1 MDRLTGMEVFARV
14 AEAGSFTKAAG
25 QLGISTSAASKH
37 VIALENRLGAR
48 LLNRT
53 TRRLSLTEVGASY
66 YEWCARIA
74 QDVAE
79 AESTVTRLHSEPRG
93 RIKLNAPM
101 SFGIRHLAPAMPE
114 FLARYPELTL
124 DMNLNDRFVD
134 LVEEGYDV
142 AVRIGE
148 LRDSSLVSRRLAPAR
163 MIVCGAPAY
172 FERHGVPETPADLAD
187 HNCLGYSLLTAPGE
201 WHFTG
206 PGRAQTVRTSGSF
219 QVNNGDALRA
229 AALAGLGVVVQPSF
243 IIGDDVARGAL
254 VRVLAD
260 FTPRESTIH
269 AVFPHNRHLSA
280 KVRVFVD
287 FLVDRFAPEPYWDV
301 AA

>member
-101 SFGIRHLAPAMPE
+101 SFGIRHLAPAMPD
-114 FLARYPELTL
+114 FMALHPDLTL
-124 DMNLNDRFVD
+124 DMSLNDRFVD

-148 LRDSSLVSRRLAPAR
+148 LSDSSLIARRLAPAR
-163 MIVCGAPAY
+163 MMVCGAPAY
-172 FERHGVPETPADLAD
+172 FERHGVPETPADLAG
-187 HNCLGYSLLTAPGE
+187 HNCLGYSLLAAPGE

-219 QVNNGDALRA
+219 HANNGDALRA
-229 AALAGLGVVVQPSF
+229 AALAGLGIVVQPSF
-243 IIGDDVARGAL
+243 IVGTDVARGAL
-254 VRVLAD
+254 VRVLAG
-260 FTPRESTIH
+260 FTPRESTIY
-269 AVFPHNRHLSA
+269 AVFPHHRHLSA

-287 FLVDRFAPEPYWDV
+287 FLVDRFAPEPYWDAV
-301 AA
+301 A

>member
-1 MDRLTGMEVFARV
+1 MDRLSGMEVFARV

-66 YEWCARIA
+66 YEWCTRIA

-79 AESTVTRLHSEPRG
+79 AESTVTQMHSEPRG

-114 FLARYPELTL
+114 FLALYPELTL

-134 LVEEGYDV
+134 LIEEGYDV

-148 LRDSSLVSRRLAPAR
+148 LRDSSLVARRLAPAR

-172 FERHGVPETPADLAD
+172 FERHGVPKTPADLAD
-187 HNCLGYSLLTAPGE
+187 HNCLGYSLLAVPGE

-206 PGRAQTVRTSGSF
+206 PGRAQTVRISGNF
-219 QVNNGDALRA
+219 HVNNGDAMRA
-229 AALAGLGVVVQPSF
+229 AALAGLGVVVQPTF

-254 VRVLAD
+254 QRVLAD

-287 FLVDRFAPEPYWDV
+287 FLVDLFAPEPYWDV
-301 AA
+301 AD

>member
-14 AEAGSFTKAAG
+14 AETGSFTKAAG
-25 QLGISTSAASKH
+25 QLGMSTSAASKH

-66 YEWCARIA
+66 YEWCTRIA

-101 SFGIRHLAPAMPE
+101 SFGIRHLVPAMPD
-114 FLARYPELTL
+114 FMARHPELEI
-124 DMNLNDRFVD
+124 DMSLNDRFVD

-148 LRDSSLVSRRLAPAR
+148 LSDSSLIARRLAPAR
-163 MIVCGAPAY
+163 RMVCGAPAY
-172 FERHGVPETPADLAD
+172 FERHGVPETPADLAG
-187 HNCLGYSLLTAPGE
+187 HNCLGYSLLAAPGD

-206 PGRAQTVRTSGSF
+206 PGRAQTVRTSGNF
-219 QVNNGDALRA
+219 HANNGDALRA
-229 AALAGLGVVVQPSF
+229 AALAGLGVVVQPTF
-243 IIGDDVARGAL
+243 IVGADVAGGAL

-260 FTPRESTIH
+260 YTPRESTMH

-287 FLVDRFAPEPYWDV
+287 FLVDRFAPEPDWDV
-301 AA
+301 VG

>member
-1 MDRLTGMEVFARV
+1 MDRLSSMEVFARV

-101 SFGIRHLAPAMPE
+101 SFGIRHLATAMPE
-114 FLARYPELTL
+114 VLALYPELTL

-134 LVEEGYDV
+134 LIEEGYDV

-148 LRDSSLVSRRLAPAR
+148 LRDSSLVARRLAPAR

-187 HNCLGYSLLTAPGE
+187 HNCLGYSLLAAPGE

-219 QVNNGDALRA
+219 HANNGDALRA
-229 AALAGLGVVVQPSF
+229 AALAGLGVVVQPTF
-243 IIGDDVARGAL
+243 IVGDDVARGAL
-254 VRVLAD
+254 QRVLANY
-260 FTPRESTIH
+260 TPRESTIH